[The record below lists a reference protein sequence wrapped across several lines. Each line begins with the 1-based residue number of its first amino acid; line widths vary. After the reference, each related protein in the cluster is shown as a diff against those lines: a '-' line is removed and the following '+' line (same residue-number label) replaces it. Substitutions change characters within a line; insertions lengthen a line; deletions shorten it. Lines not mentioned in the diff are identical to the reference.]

1 MYTYKDV
8 LEISEEKPKLFESI
22 CESYRYSESFKNCIN
37 FIHSNKKFSNVVI
50 DSVCLTYVG
59 FEEDDYDYGLVDSL
73 VFMGYCKN
81 LPKVFL
87 FKVYDCD
94 IVSEI

>member
-8 LEISEEKPKLFESI
+8 TEISDEKPLLFDAI
-22 CESYRYSESFKNCIN
+22 VDSYRYSESFKNCIK
-37 FIHSNKKFSNVVI
+37 FIHSSKKYSNVVI
-50 DSVCLTYVG
+50 ESVCLTYLG
-59 FEEDDYDYGLVDSL
+59 FEEDDYYYGLVDSL

-81 LPKVFL
+81 LPQVFL